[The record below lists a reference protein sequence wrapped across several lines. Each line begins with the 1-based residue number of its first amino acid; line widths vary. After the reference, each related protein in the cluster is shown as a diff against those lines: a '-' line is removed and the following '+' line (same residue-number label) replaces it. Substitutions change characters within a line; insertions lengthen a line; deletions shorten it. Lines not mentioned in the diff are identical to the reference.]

1 MALPSIYLES
11 IRLFYGLP
19 EKKKHYF
26 WPRQSKKDHVN
37 MNYLEYLHEPAKS
50 NDRNSTTKI
59 THFSKNS
66 VSLVN
71 GVNFDMT
78 QLPCTD

>member
-1 MALPSIYLES
+1 MVLPSIYLES
-11 IRLFYGLP
+11 IRLFYGLS
-19 EKKKHYF
+19 EKKHYF

-37 MNYLEYLHEPAKS
+37 MNYLEYLDEPAKS
-50 NDRNSTTKI
+50 YDRNSTKKI

-78 QLPCTD
+78 EQPCTD